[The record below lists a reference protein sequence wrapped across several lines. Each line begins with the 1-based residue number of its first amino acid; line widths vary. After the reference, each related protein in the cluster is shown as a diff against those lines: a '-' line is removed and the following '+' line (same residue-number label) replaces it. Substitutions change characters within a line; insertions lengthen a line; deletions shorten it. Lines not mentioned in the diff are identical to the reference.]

1 MDRTVIPDFS
11 GVWVPT
17 RGRGEA
23 LPAGFDASTGN
34 FNHVLRS
41 RTNNPVDFER
51 DAGIRQRIFPREGR
65 PWYKPQYWD
74 RVQFNDVHGHS
85 LLAPDP
91 AFQCMPEGVPRM
103 GLPQEIVHTDK
114 QMIFLYPLHIRRI
127 YLDGRPQPPEEQWI
141 GTWFGHSVG
150 RWEETRWSSTTVDF
164 NGLEWLGW
172 PGWFTSPDK
181 RVTER
186 MRRVGNTLT
195 WQATV
200 EDSVLLR
207 PWRPAMQTTTAEHRI
222 PRRKSRSPALC
233 REGPGAHGH
242 QGAGLT
248 KGFPEGGAMRTHA
261 IASLVAAAVAFAGAV
276 PQAQDTNL
284 KEVLRKIGLGL
295 GILRG
300 VQEEDSLMTVE
311 YWGTGTMRDVGP
323 KTVGPPVQ
331 IKSYYAAVAYDF
343 PGMRVDHD
351 TRRRDSAAA
360 RNPGREWHIRV
371 ERDRQD
377 RGRTSRDGGAPFPSW
392 TP

>member
-1 MDRTVIPDFS
+1 M
-11 GVWVPT
+11 
-17 RGRGEA
+17 
-23 LPAGFDASTGN
+23 
-34 FNHVLRS
+34 
-41 RTNNPVDFER
+41 
-51 DAGIRQRIFPREGR
+51 
-65 PWYKPQYWD
+65 
-74 RVQFNDVHGHS
+74 QFNDVHGHS

-103 GLPQEIVHTDK
+103 GLPQEIVHTGK

-150 RWEETRWSSTTVDF
+150 RWEGETLVIDTVDF

-186 MRRVGNTLT
+186 IRRNGNTLT

-207 PWRPAMQTTTAEHRI
+207 PWTTAVQTRQLNTESPGRN
-222 PRRKSRSPALC
+222 RGSPAVC
-233 REGPGAHGH
+233 RKGPGAYGD
-242 QGAGLT
+242 QGTGLT

-261 IASLVAAAVAFAGAV
+261 IASLVAAAWRLAGAV
-276 PQAQDTNL
+276 PHAQDTNL
-284 KEVLRKIGLGL
+284 KEVLRKVGLGL

-323 KTVGPPVQ
+323 KTVGPPLQ
-331 IKSYYAAVAYDF
+331 IKSYHAAVAYDF
-343 PGMRVDHD
+343 PGMRLDM
-351 TRRRDSAAA
+351 TRAGGTAPPREIQVVSGRFAWNEIDKIGGGL
-360 RNPGREWHIRV
+360 PG
-371 ERDRQD
+371 
-377 RGRTSRDGGAPFPSW
+377 GGAPFPPW